1 MKNFT
6 LMMFALLCSLM
17 SFAQGGQTT
26 FTWAAE
32 NGGFDDQA
40 VVAEFNV
47 TVELYA
53 HSAEDRDYF
62 NNMDF
67 AYQDNPEGWV
77 EKVIEYRN
85 GLAGYK
91 KLSDIIG

>member
-1 MKNFT
+1 MNIHIAPQ
-6 LMMFALLCSLM
+6 LDGMDNAVMRLLE
-17 SFAQGGQTT
+17 GH
-26 FTWAAE
+26 
-32 NGGFDDQA
+32 
-40 VVAEFNV
+40 AEFNV